1 MGNCFGVNVVVLYI
15 RLSPLTR
22 LTQCATYTIDVNARN
37 ERIFSCAD
45 EGAGASDICLFHC
58 NSPTDTKN
66 DDPITFDCNTVSEC
80 RIICDDSKCLDSS
93 TITASNA
100 AYLNATA
107 KEGANADQCFK
118 SANIALPDSGN
129 ADFTLN
135 QARGF
140 KNMALTA
147 GTNTQD
153 ITIDC
158 TYGIGDNPGDECM
171 GLKVYASTARYL
183 HISSGLNSGITGEEK
198 KDSITWGIIECPQGS
213 SYAGVACVIDLSG
226 GGFFQYYEITTLNG
240 IPMDVYIEP
249 GSTTMSE
256 IYIDCTGGL
265 TSTNSG
271 NSFVGTDCYNTRAP
285 TLGGTRDPTRSPTAL
300 PSASPV
306 TVSPTQT
313 PSAAPVTS
321 SPTGAV
327 TNSPTGSPSETPS
340 SHPTGSP
347 ITSAPTVSPSR
358 FPSVSPSYIP
368 SVSPVRSAE
377 REVNEGTTYFP
388 SVYNTQGGPGKQV
401 NPITGDVGEIDPIY
415 YVLGGVA
422 GLLICFLCVIIWCFC
437 IYKKRAKR
445 AKFDEENTIKTS
457 SNLEHKGEGA
467 GNVSIQMN
475 KPPHHM
481 EKVNSVEALDI
492 EEEEEQEAA
501 GPGSPKANNNSPP
514 NQWNAMNAGIQRQA
528 SGSAPMQP
536 NQANVMG
543 MNAMNRGMMHYPSVA
558 APNYGNAHGVQNS
571 GYNAGYNPPVMKQ
584 AAAVI
589 PAPNAPIQEPL
600 KVTPFAVQ
608 QVSVVVP
615 PPEAAELPPEP
626 VIPED
631 DFPPTKGSVGPLE
644 SEEKEWSP
652 PPVPPAIPPMA
663 VPPPAPLDATPRAPP
678 EEKEYAAPPPPGPP
692 VDVPGPP
699 PVDVPGP
706 PPVADSGFGYNAGGG
721 GGGGFVYKGGI
732 G

>member
-368 SVSPVRSAE
+368 SVSPVRFGE
-377 REVNEGTTYFP
+377 GEVIEGSTFFP
-388 SVYNTQGGPGKQV
+388 SVYNTQEGQGK
-401 NPITGDVGEIDPIY
+401 PAIGDGVGEIGF
-415 YVLGGVA
+415 VHVALGGVA
-422 GLLICFLCVIIWCFC
+422 GLLICFLCVIFWCFC
-437 IYKKRAKR
+437 VYKKRAGTAR
-445 AKFDEENTIKTS
+445 FDEDNTA
-457 SNLEHKGEGA
+457 NA
-467 GNVSIQMN
+467 GNDIENEGGAVPTTQQVQMN
-475 KPPHHM
+475 AM
-481 EKVNSVEALDI
+481 NRTRQLQKVNSVEATDPQLEL
-492 EEEEEQEAA
+492 EEENDDDEEEQE
-501 GPGSPKANNNSPP
+501 
-514 NQWNAMNAGIQRQA
+514 
-528 SGSAPMQP
+528 
-536 NQANVMG
+536 
-543 MNAMNRGMMHYPSVA
+543 
-558 APNYGNAHGVQNS
+558 
-571 GYNAGYNPPVMKQ
+571 
-584 AAAVI
+584 
-589 PAPNAPIQEPL
+589 
-600 KVTPFAVQ
+600 
-608 QVSVVVP
+608 
-615 PPEAAELPPEP
+615 
-626 VIPED
+626 D
-631 DFPPTKGSVGPLE
+631 
-644 SEEKEWSP
+644 
-652 PPVPPAIPPMA
+652 
-663 VPPPAPLDATPRAPP
+663 
-678 EEKEYAAPPPPGPP
+678 
-692 VDVPGPP
+692 
-699 PVDVPGP
+699 
-706 PPVADSGFGYNAGGG
+706 
-721 GGGGFVYKGGI
+721 
-732 G
+732 